1 MFKTI
6 KLFILFDIFLKLSF
20 KVTTIFT
27 NVTRT
32 TDNTSKSIYQKRF
45 RKHQELDFY
54 AKHDF

>member
-6 KLFILFDIFLKLSF
+6 KLFILFDIFLKPSF

-32 TDNTSKSIYQKRF
+32 TDNTSKSIY
-45 RKHQELDFY
+45 
-54 AKHDF
+54 